1 MAPPANNSRR
11 RHREVLFWSALA
23 LTLAPLLVVLPEGRV
38 GLRMMPWLVLPPSC
52 PSRELFDVDCPGCG
66 LTRSFV
72 FMSEGN
78 WAASLDCHRLGWL
91 LMGIA
96 ALQIPYRLHMLY
108 GSGRFAL
115 SRRAAGLIST
125 GLISL
130 LILNWAVG
138 FLRLF

>member
-1 MAPPANNSRR
+1 MPPPANVSRR

-23 LTLAPLLVVLPEGRV
+23 LTLAPLLAVLPEGRV
-38 GLRMMPWLVLPPSC
+38 GLRLLPGLVLPPSC
-52 PSRELFDVDCPGCG
+52 PSREFFGLDCPACG

-72 FMSEGN
+72 YLAEGN
-78 WAASLDCHRLGWL
+78 WTASLGCHRLGWL

-125 GLISL
+125 SLISL
-130 LILNWAVG
+130 LILNWAAG
-138 FLRLF
+138 LLRLL